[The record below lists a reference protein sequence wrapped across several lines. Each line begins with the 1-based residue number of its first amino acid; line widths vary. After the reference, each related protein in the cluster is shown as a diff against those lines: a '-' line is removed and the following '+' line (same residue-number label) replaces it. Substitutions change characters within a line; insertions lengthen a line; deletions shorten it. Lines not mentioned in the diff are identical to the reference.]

1 MSGITLDTEWLS
13 DMFRHILQAA
23 GPLSQLHFSK
33 EYSGSS
39 GVLSLILEVCE
50 RLCTGASEYYRVLQT
65 DLARAESLL
74 EYFVQEDVQI
84 GEVIENEG
92 GVSDPAR

>member
-13 DMFRHILQAA
+13 EMFRHILQSA
-23 GPLSQLHFSK
+23 GPLAQLHFIQ
-33 EYSGSS
+33 ECCGSS
-39 GVLSLILEVCE
+39 GVLSLILELCE
-50 RLCTGASEYYRVLQT
+50 SLCAGASEYYRILQA
-65 DLARAESLL
+65 DLTRAESLL

-92 GVSDPAR
+92 SVSDPA

>member
-23 GPLSQLHFSK
+23 EPLAQLHFSR

-39 GVLSLILEVCE
+39 GVLSLILELCE
-50 RLCTGASEYYRVLQT
+50 SLCIGASGYYRVLQA
-65 DLARAESLL
+65 DMDRAAALL
-74 EYFVQEDVQI
+74 ECFVQEDVQI